1 VFLSNPDPTVYR
13 DGEYGKL
20 LEDPKLIDDPN
31 YPVCSGKKY
40 IVVNVNKKGTVTI
53 KVDVPYGDPTYDVN
67 LQADVNAGINY
78 IPWDGLDGHGGQ
90 VPPGTWLYLTVVYI
104 NGLTNLPIWDV
115 EQNPLGYKVYL
126 VRPTG
131 PTLQQPLIYWD
142 DSQLNNG
149 GGTCP
154 NVPSSVN
161 LAGCDPLTSVCHDWD
176 ISDCHEK
183 MINSW
188 WYSGSSTTAPVLVY
202 YSKTPENPTPFN
214 ETRCGPGIDTVHV
227 TVVPVAFTADWY
239 SAPTGGTLLLS
250 GNLTFITPFLN
261 ATTTFYAETR
271 DPISGCLSASRSP
284 VTVTINPLPVP
295 TITGPGSIC
304 VNSSGNVYTTEA
316 GMTNYIWT
324 VSAGGTI
331 TSGGTLASNTVTVTW
346 TTAGI
351 NTVSVSYTNSNG
363 CTAANPTVYNV
374 TVNSDPSVTSQP
386 SDNSVCA
393 GLNAVFSVTA
403 TGIGLTYQ
411 WQLNTGSGWND
422 IADGGVYS
430 GATTPALNLTG
441 VTMAMNGYQYRCF
454 VNSTC
459 PSSTMSNA
467 ATLTVIPVFPTSVIY
482 HN

>member
-1 VFLSNPDPTVYR
+1 
-13 DGEYGKL
+13 
-20 LEDPKLIDDPN
+20 
-31 YPVCSGKKY
+31 
-40 IVVNVNKKGTVTI
+40 
-53 KVDVPYGDPTYDVN
+53 
-67 LQADVNAGINY
+67 
-78 IPWDGLDGHGGQ
+78 
-90 VPPGTWLYLTVVYI
+90 
-104 NGLTNLPIWDV
+104 
-115 EQNPLGYKVYL
+115 
-126 VRPTG
+126 
-131 PTLQQPLIYWD
+131 
-142 DSQLNNG
+142 
-149 GGTCP
+149 
-154 NVPSSVN
+154 
-161 LAGCDPLTSVCHDWD
+161 
-176 ISDCHEK
+176 
-183 MINSW
+183 
-188 WYSGSSTTAPVLVY
+188 
-202 YSKTPENPTPFN
+202 
-214 ETRCGPGIDTVHV
+214 
-227 TVVPVAFTADWY
+227 
-239 SAPTGGTLLLS
+239 
-250 GNLTFITPFLN
+250 
-261 ATTTFYAETR
+261 
-271 DPISGCLSASRSP
+271 
-284 VTVTINPLPVP
+284 
-295 TITGPGSIC
+295 
-304 VNSSGNVYTTEA
+304 
-316 GMTNYIWT
+316 
-324 VSAGGTI
+324 
-331 TSGGTLASNTVTVTW
+331 LASNTVTVTW